1 MTLTA
6 RAYAKTNLCLE
17 VLGKRDDGYH
27 ELDTVM
33 HSVSIFDEISLTVT
47 PQKGIACK
55 CDNNV
60 ICGQD
65 NIVFSAAEAFFA
77 QTKNEFGAHFSIKK
91 GIPVAAGMGGGS
103 ADAAAALLL
112 LNKAS
117 GDPLDDNALFSLAQ
131 KLGADVPFCL
141 MGGTARARGIGEK
154 LEKLPDISFSFVF
167 IKQFEKQSTAQ
178 MYSKLD
184 SLPNIFFG
192 ATQGLVSAVCSGD
205 KVFVK
210 KHFVNSFELCW
221 DMQKLT
227 QSFEVFNACTTFLSG
242 SGPTVGA
249 VFENEGDA
257 IICAKN
263 LQNKGIPA
271 FFAKSVPFG
280 VEFV

>member
-33 HSVSIFDEISLTVT
+33 HSVSIFDEITLNKKDRGITVE
-47 PQKGIACK
+47 
-55 CDNNV
+55 CDNNE
-60 ICGQD
+60 ICGED
-65 NIVFSAAEAFFA
+65 NIVYSAAKAFF
-77 QTKNEFGAHFSIKK
+77 THSNIEFGAHFNIKK

-117 GDPLDDNALFSLAQ
+117 GEPLDDDVLFSIA
-131 KLGADVPFCL
+131 KTLGADVPFCL
-141 MGGTARARGIGEK
+141 MGGTARAKGIGEK
-154 LEKLPDISFSFVF
+154 LQKLPRISYNFVF

-178 MYSKLD
+178 MYALLD
-184 SLPNIFFG
+184 SSENIICG
-192 ATQGLVSAVCSGD
+192 ATQSLVDAISSGN
-205 KVFVK
+205 KNLALRYFA
-210 KHFVNSFELCW
+210 NSFERCW

-227 QSFEVFNACTTFLSG
+227 EAFSNFNVCKTFLSG

-249 VFENEGDA
+249 VFESETDA
-257 IICAKN
+257 IYCAKA
-263 LQNKGIPA
+263 LTDSGIPA

-280 VEFV
+280 VEIV

>member
-6 RAYAKTNLCLE
+6 KAYAKTNLCLE
-17 VLGKRDDGYH
+17 VLGKRADGYH

-33 HSVSIFDEISLTVT
+33 HSVSVFDEITLTTT
-47 PQKGIACK
+47 PQKGITCE
-55 CDNNV
+55 CDNNE

-65 NIVFSAAEAFFA
+65 NIVFSAAKAFFA

-117 GDPLDDNALFSLAQ
+117 GNPLDDNALFSLAQ

-167 IKQFEKQSTAQ
+167 IKQFDKQSTAQ

-184 SLPNIFFG
+184 SSKGTVLGI
-192 ATQGLVSAVCSGD
+192 TQGLVDAVCSGD
-205 KVFVK
+205 KGLAQ
-210 KHFVNSFELCW
+210 KHFANSFELCW

-227 QSFEVFNACTTFLSG
+227 EPFEGFDVCTTFLSG

-249 VFENEGDA
+249 VFEREEDA
-257 IICAKN
+257 ILCEKALKD
-263 LQNKGIPA
+263 KGIPA